1 MTTSVAAPSRGASLL
16 HQVNSTG
23 GVMEFLE
30 YVEGNPDSLEILEE
44 LRRSVKTLGTTQ
56 ESATTSQIAFKSK
69 KAFAWAW
76 APGQYL
82 GRGAPLVLTVSL
94 PFRDESSRWKEIVE
108 PHPGRFIHHVEL
120 NSTADID
127 DEVVRWLEAARQHTD

>member
-1 MTTSVAAPSRGASLL
+1 MGERMS
-16 HQVNSTG
+16 
-23 GVMEFLE
+23 FLE
-30 YVEGNPDSLEILEE
+30 YVEGNPDSLQILEH
-44 LRRSVKTLGTTQ
+44 LRRSVKTLGMTQ
-56 ESATTSQIAFKSK
+56 ESVTRSQIAFKAK

-94 PFRDESSRWKEIVE
+94 PFRDASSRWKEIVE
-108 PHPGRFIHHVEL
+108 PHPGRFIHHLEL

-127 DEVVRWLEAARQHTD
+127 DEALRWLEAARQHAD